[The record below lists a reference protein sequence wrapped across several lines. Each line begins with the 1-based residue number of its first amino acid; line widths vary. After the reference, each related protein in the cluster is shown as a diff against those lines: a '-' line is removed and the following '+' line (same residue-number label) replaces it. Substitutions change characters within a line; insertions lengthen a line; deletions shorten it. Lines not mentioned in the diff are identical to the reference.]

1 MIIIQMK
8 KKTNRDIPDIIKEV
22 GFDFSWDEN
31 KVWALNY
38 PVEKMNIKELE
49 WHFDIP
55 FHWHG
60 DEIYNLKS
68 ADIINN
74 PDKYKEEYERTM
86 KADLNYPIDI
96 MKNKGRWLILDG
108 LHRLMKAK
116 ILSVNQIKVRKIP
129 RIEIDNIK
137 KDNEVNSP

>member
-49 WHFDIP
+49 WNFDI
-55 FHWHG
+55 FFNWHG